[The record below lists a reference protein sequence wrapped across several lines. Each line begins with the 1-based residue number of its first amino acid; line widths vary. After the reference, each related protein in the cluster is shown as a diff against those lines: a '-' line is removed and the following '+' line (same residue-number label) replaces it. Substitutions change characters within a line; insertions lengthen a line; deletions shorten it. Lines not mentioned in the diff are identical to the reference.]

1 MVFAIIAEVEMRY
14 KPERA
19 LTLIFLK
26 HLLYRF
32 NMVEMRYKPERA
44 LKLLRL
50 FGVLLRISV
59 TTQAHEGIETVH
71 P

>member
-1 MVFAIIAEVEMRY
+1 
-14 KPERA
+14 
-19 LTLIFLK
+19 
-26 HLLYRF
+26 
-32 NMVEMRYKPERA
+32 MRYKPERA